1 MTRISEHG
9 RLQGATG
16 EPASAA
22 ALLADTVVQAS
33 AALSRTL
40 APEALHHAVAEQA
53 AWLLGADLSLLH
65 RAPAGRALPIRLLAS
80 SGVPLDL
87 AGAFDELPSTPSL
100 VRRAAESRRIEH
112 TATDETD
119 SERLPDVRVI
129 EAALRPCWVVSVP
142 LFGADRLLGVLTC
155 AFGGRSAPSLELLP
169 HIQAL
174 GALFGLALGSVEH
187 VVERAEHHPRGAL
200 DDAPDAS
207 PPSQQRAVSLLEDV
221 RAELREADSRL
232 AAERRWLHSIIE
244 DFPVAIAVFDERSGG
259 SLVASRRCEQICGG
273 PHPLSMPPS
282 PRRALL
288 CAPGGRP
295 LLHHEMPLVR
305 AARGQGTTCE
315 ELWFRRPD
323 GSYVPV
329 VVSAGPIRDEHGTIL
344 GAIASYEDVTHF
356 TERARLHQ
364 EWISMV
370 AHDLKQPL
378 TAISAYAGMLL
389 RRSQAAD
396 TTGWSQKVLASAR
409 RLERMI
415 EDLLD
420 ASKIEARRLSIERR
434 PTDLV
439 AHLRAAVELAAA
451 ERPERAVELTA
462 DEDVPLVLVD
472 AARMDQVMGN
482 LLLNAAKYGDPGA
495 PTRVALSRRGA
506 EVEIAVENRGPGIHP
521 DDLQRLFQRFQRLSS
536 GQSGNAPP
544 GTGLGLYICKGIVEA
559 HGGRIW
565 AQSQPNETTS
575 FHFTLPLPEAP
586 AGDGRPAP
594 DASDRWARSP

>member
-1 MTRISEHG
+1 MTRISEHD

-22 ALLADTVVQAS
+22 SLLADAVVQAS
-33 AALSRTL
+33 AALSGTL
-40 APEALHHAVAEQA
+40 VPEALHHAIAEQA
-53 AWLLGADLSLLH
+53 ARLLGADLSLLH
-65 RAPAGRALPIRLLAS
+65 GAPAGPALHIRLLAS
-80 SGVPLDL
+80 SGVPIDL

-100 VRRAAESRRIEH
+100 IRRAAESRRIEH
-112 TATDETD
+112 TATDEPD
-119 SERLPDVRVI
+119 SERFPDVRVI
-129 EAALRPCWVVSVP
+129 EASLRPCWVVSAP
-142 LFGADRLLGVLTC
+142 LLGAERLLGVLTC
-155 AFGGRSAPSLELLP
+155 AFGGRSAPSPDLLP
-169 HIQAL
+169 RLQAL
-174 GALFGLALGSVEH
+174 GALFGVALDAAERH
-187 VVERAEHHPRGAL
+187 TEQRAERHPRGAL
-200 DDAPDAS
+200 DDAPDAC
-207 PPSQQRAVSLLEDV
+207 PPSQRRAVALLEDV
-221 RAELREADSRL
+221 RAELREVDGRL

-273 PHPLSMPPS
+273 PHPLKMPAS

-295 LLHHEMPLVR
+295 LLHQEMPLVR
-305 AARGQGTTCE
+305 AARGNGTTCE
-315 ELWFRRPD
+315 ELWFRKPD

-329 VVSAGPIRDEHGTIL
+329 VVSAGPIRDDQGTIL

-364 EWISMV
+364 EWLSMV

-396 TTGWSQKVLASAR
+396 AAGWSQKVLAGAR

-506 EVEIAVENRGPGIHP
+506 EVEISVENRGPGIHP

-536 GQSGNAPP
+536 GQSGNAPS

-575 FHFTLPLPEAP
+575 FRFTLPLPEAP
-586 AGDGRPAP
+586 AGDG
-594 DASDRWARSP
+594 

>member
-1 MTRISEHG
+1 
-9 RLQGATG
+9 
-16 EPASAA
+16 
-22 ALLADTVVQAS
+22 
-33 AALSRTL
+33 
-40 APEALHHAVAEQA
+40 
-53 AWLLGADLSLLH
+53 
-65 RAPAGRALPIRLLAS
+65 
-80 SGVPLDL
+80 
-87 AGAFDELPSTPSL
+87 
-100 VRRAAESRRIEH
+100 
-112 TATDETD
+112 
-119 SERLPDVRVI
+119 
-129 EAALRPCWVVSVP
+129 
-142 LFGADRLLGVLTC
+142 
-155 AFGGRSAPSLELLP
+155 
-169 HIQAL
+169 
-174 GALFGLALGSVEH
+174 
-187 VVERAEHHPRGAL
+187 
-200 DDAPDAS
+200 
-207 PPSQQRAVSLLEDV
+207 
-221 RAELREADSRL
+221 
-232 AAERRWLHSIIE
+232 
-244 DFPVAIAVFDERSGG
+244 
-259 SLVASRRCEQICGG
+259 
-273 PHPLSMPPS
+273 
-282 PRRALL
+282 
-288 CAPGGRP
+288 
-295 LLHHEMPLVR
+295 MPLVR

-315 ELWFRRPD
+315 ELWFRKPD

-329 VVSAGPIRDEHGTIL
+329 VVSAGPIRDAQGTIL

-364 EWISMV
+364 EWITMV

-389 RRSQAAD
+389 RRSQTAD
-396 TTGWSQKVLASAR
+396 TTGWSQKVLAGAR

-439 AHLRAAVELAAA
+439 AHLRAAIELAAA

-495 PTRVALSRRGA
+495 PIRVALSRRGA

-521 DDLQRLFQRFQRLSS
+521 DDMQRLFQRFQRLSS
-536 GQSGNAPP
+536 GQSANAPS

-575 FHFTLPLPEAP
+575 FHFTLPLPDAS
-586 AGDGRPAP
+586 AGDG
-594 DASDRWARSP
+594 

>member
-1 MTRISEHG
+1 MTRNSEHD
-9 RLQGATG
+9 RLPGATG

-22 ALLADTVVQAS
+22 TLLADVVIQAS
-33 AALSRTL
+33 AALSGKL
-40 APEALHHAVAEQA
+40 APEELHRAIVEQA
-53 AWLLGADLSLLH
+53 ARLLGADLSLLH
-65 RAPAGRALPIRLLAS
+65 SAPAGRALPIRLLAS
-80 SGVPLDL
+80 SGVPLAL
-87 AGAFDELPSTPSL
+87 AGVFDDLPSTPSL
-100 VRRAAESRRIEH
+100 IRRAAESRRIEH
-112 TATDETD
+112 TAADEAD
-119 SERLPDVRVI
+119 RERLPDVRAI
-129 EAALRPCWVVSVP
+129 EASLRPCWVVSAP
-142 LFGADRLLGVLTC
+142 LLGADRLLGVLTC
-155 AFGGRSAPSLELLP
+155 AFGGRTTPLPELLP
-169 HIQAL
+169 RVQAL
-174 GALFGLALGSVEH
+174 GALFGLALDGPER
-187 VVERAEHHPRGAL
+187 EAEQRAERHPRGAL
-200 DDAPDAS
+200 DDAPDAG
-207 PPSQQRAVSLLEDV
+207 PPSQRRAVALLEDA
-221 RAELREADSRL
+221 RAELREADGRL
-232 AAERRWLHSIIE
+232 TAERQWLHSILE

-273 PHPLSMPPS
+273 PHPLKVPAS

-295 LLHHEMPLVR
+295 LLHHQMPLVR
-305 AARGQGTTCE
+305 AARGEATTCE
-315 ELWFRRPD
+315 ELWFRKPD

-329 VVSAGPIRDEHGTIL
+329 VVSAGPIRDDQGTIL

-396 TTGWSQKVLASAR
+396 AAGWSQKVLTGAR

-451 ERPERAVELTA
+451 ERPERAVELTTD
-462 DEDVPLVLVD
+462 DEVPLVLVD
-472 AARMDQVMGN
+472 AARMDQVIGN

-506 EVEIAVENRGPGIHP
+506 EVEISVENRGPGILP
-521 DDLQRLFQRFQRLSS
+521 GDLQRLFQRFQRLSS
-536 GQSGNAPP
+536 GQSSNAPP

-565 AQSQPNETTS
+565 AQSQPNETTA

-586 AGDGRPAP
+586 AGDG
-594 DASDRWARSP
+594 